1 MNGIT
6 PESLA
11 SMVGTTPQ
19 ELRAFLRE
27 RYPTKA
33 PGKGGRWKITL
44 TMIIASARHFR

>member
-1 MNGIT
+1 MNEMT

-11 SMVGTTPQ
+11 SMVGTTAP

-33 PGKGGRWKITL
+33 PGKGGRWKITM
-44 TMIIASARHFR
+44 TMVIAAARHFR